1 MYVAIKKVMPLDEYK
16 LLLIFD
22 NNEERILD
30 MSTYLNYGIFKE
42 LKDKELFK
50 TVRVSF
56 DTIEWKN
63 GADLCPEEV
72 YNSSIKK

>member
-1 MYVAIKKVMPLDEYK
+1 MYIAIKKVIPLDDYK
-16 LLLIFD
+16 ILLIFD

-50 TVRVSF
+50 TVHISF

-72 YNSSIKK
+72 YKHSVRR